1 MRRFIGAALG
11 VLLSGITQA
20 CSPSHPTA
28 EARSGGEPGPIKVS
42 LTSTNPLRADW
53 RVGEPVSYSGLTIFP
68 VLSDATVSA
77 DGFITLDEGLK
88 SGEVVVTEMS
98 ARQSTPAR
106 IIPSANQTNARNR
119 AQVNAP
125 AQAGSGA
132 QVNQLALVNKSGK
145 MLILIA
151 GEILTGGQQDRI
163 CARDRIVPPT
173 DSSIP
178 LDVFCVEH
186 GRWTGGASFGV
197 SGGANSGS
205 VSIVTKSGSGS
216 PSAGRMANISVREK
230 AEAKKSQT
238 EVWGKV
244 AETVTVSAAPP
255 ASGTLNG
262 AYQDDKVNQKIQDYE
277 SRLSGG
283 LVGKNVIGIVV
294 ALGGGVVSAD
304 VFASPALFQEYR
316 TKLLRSYALETI
328 SQKGAAKTQVD
339 SNDARSF
346 LSVVDGQASFEGE
359 ERVYKLTERQ
369 SSSEASFELEA
380 TSVRPPLLVHFN
392 RVRKGL

>member
-1 MRRFIGAALG
+1 MRRLIGAVLG

-28 EARSGGEPGPIKVS
+28 EAKPGGDPGPIKVA
-42 LTSTNPLRADW
+42 LNSTNPIRADW
-53 RVGEPVSYSGLTIFP
+53 RVGDPISYSGLTIFP

-98 ARQSTPAR
+98 ARESTPGR
-106 IIPSANQTNARNR
+106 VIPGVSQTNVRSQAR
-119 AQVNAP
+119 VNTRM
-125 AQAGSGA
+125 QASTGA

-151 GEILTGGQQDRI
+151 GEILTGGKQDRI

-173 DSSIP
+173 DSAIP

-186 GRWTGGASFGV
+186 GRWTGAGSFSANTHLAV
-197 SGGANSGS
+197 DGANGAP
-205 VSIVTKSGSGS
+205 K
-216 PSAGRMANISVREK
+216 PSAGGGGGGGMANISVREK
-230 AEAKKSQT
+230 AEARKSQE

-244 AETVTVSAAPP
+244 ADTVKVSEAPP

-262 AYQDDKVNQKIQDYE
+262 AYQDEKVSKKIQDYE
-277 SRLSGG
+277 NRLSTGLGG
-283 LVGKNVIGIVV
+283 RNVIGIVV
-294 ALGGGVVSAD
+294 ALGGRVVSAD
-304 VFASPALFQEYR
+304 VFADSALFQQYR
-316 TKLLRSYALETI
+316 PKLLRSYALETM
-328 SQKGAAKTQVD
+328 SQNGAAKNMVD
-339 SNDARSF
+339 SKDARSF
-346 LSVVDGQASFEGE
+346 LSAVDGQANFEGE
-359 ERVYKLTERQ
+359 ERVYKLTEHQ
-369 SSSEASFELEA
+369 SASEASFELEA
-380 TSVRPPLLVHFN
+380 TSERPSLLVHFN